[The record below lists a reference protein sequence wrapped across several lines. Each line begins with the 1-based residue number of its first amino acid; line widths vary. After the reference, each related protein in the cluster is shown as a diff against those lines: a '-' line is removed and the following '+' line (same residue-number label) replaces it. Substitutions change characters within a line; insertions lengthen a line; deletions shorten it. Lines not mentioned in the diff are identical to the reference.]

1 MKVDVGVRKIVD
13 YSYQRAKNV
22 LETDREALIRVA
34 KALLVR
40 EVLDAAELKM
50 VIEGKELPK
59 PPAPTDSDGAPQH
72 VLKPELKPER
82 APGLAPGQ
90 QPA

>member
-1 MKVDVGVRKIVD
+1 
-13 YSYQRAKNV
+13 
-22 LETDREALIRVA
+22 
-34 KALLVR
+34 
-40 EVLDAAELKM
+40 

-59 PPAPTDSDGAPQH
+59 PPSPNDNDGAPQH

-82 APGLAPGQ
+82 APGMAPGQ